1 MGGGDLK
8 IGAKAREGERII
20 GNLFDTFRDMLMTA
34 LTFPLFDRVVLILM
48 SEVNEGI
55 FMTTPSA

>member
-1 MGGGDLK
+1 MGGGDLE
-8 IGAKAREGERII
+8 IGAKTREGERII